1 MCAKKNENVLEGL
14 EQAAIQVIGRA
25 ISFDSDGRYQAALA
39 SYQEGIQLFLDV
51 IKNTNDKKKLDILRQ
66 KTTEY
71 ITRAEKVKEKVQELK
86 DSGNYHEQIHIPND
100 STGFSYE
107 SIFGKYLGKDLT
119 KVEIDD
125 PYIRTVHQAYN
136 FLSFCE
142 LLVKCCPNLRTI
154 KLETGVNR
162 QDEIGQKNRLDAIGN
177 SLRTYNVALIVEY
190 SESLHDREVRFDNG
204 WIVKIGRGLDFFKPA
219 NKFTIGFSDQSLR
232 LCHETNVDIFFKQI
246 DK

>member
-25 ISFDSDGRYQAALA
+25 IAFDSDGRYQTALA

-100 STGFSYE
+100 SSGFSYE
-107 SIFGKYLGKDLT
+107 SIFGKYLGKDVT

-142 LLVKCCPNLRTI
+142 LLVKCCPNLREI
-154 KLETGVNR
+154 KLETGVNK
-162 QDEIGQKNRLDAIGN
+162 QDEIGQKGRLQAIGN
-177 SLRTYNVALIVEY
+177 SLRTHNVTLIVEY
-190 SESLHDREVRFDNG
+190 SDSLHDREVRFDNG
-204 WIVKIGRGLDFFKPA
+204 WIVKIGRGLDFFKPV
-219 NKFTIGFSDQSLR
+219 NKFTIGFSNQSLR
-232 LCHETNVDIFFKQI
+232 LCHETNVDIFFHQT